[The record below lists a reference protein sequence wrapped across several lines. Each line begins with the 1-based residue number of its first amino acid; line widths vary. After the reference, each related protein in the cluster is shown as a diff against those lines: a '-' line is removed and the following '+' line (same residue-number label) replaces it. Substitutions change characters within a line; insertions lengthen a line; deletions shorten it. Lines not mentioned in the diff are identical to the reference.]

1 MTSQQA
7 PEDKMAEYKE
17 AFALFDKDGDGTI
30 TAKEL
35 GEVLKASGHAATET
49 DLRDMVN
56 EIDADGNG
64 TIDLQEFIAL
74 MERHSSKSC
83 EQEELREAFKVFDK
97 DDNGF
102 ITKSELRQAMKD
114 LGENLTD
121 KEIDA
126 MILEVDDDANG
137 EIDFKEFSKM
147 MTGDKTA
154 QPAPSQPIA
163 VQPVAVQPVAVQPVA
178 VQPVAVQPV
187 AVQPVAVQ
195 PVAIQPVAIQPVAV
209 QPVAALP
216 VAIGKP
222 VAAEEKLTA
231 TVVPTSSDNHAA
243 PTA

>member
-121 KEIDA
+121 KEVDA

-163 VQPVAVQPVAVQPVA
+163 VHPVAVQPVAVQPVA
-178 VQPVAVQPV
+178 VQPVS
-187 AVQPVAVQ
+187 
-195 PVAIQPVAIQPVAV
+195 V